1 MDTPDDN
8 NKGPIN
14 SVSSVNEQVSDEI
27 RPEDERALVLFLVHN
42 IGNVCI
48 D

>member
-8 NKGPIN
+8 NKGPID

-27 RPEDERALVLFLVHN
+27 RPEDERALVLFPVHN